1 MVHVIL
7 AVAPDGKYQVTS
19 GTSIAAAHA
28 SGVAALLLA
37 SKSNLT
43 PAQVRASL
51 IRAANRI
58 PGKRTDIGARVIDAL
73 AVVNS
78 GRK

>member
-28 SGVAALLLA
+28 SGVAAQ
-37 SKSNLT
+37 SYLT

-58 PGKRTDIGARVIDAL
+58 PGKRTDFGAGVIDAL

>member
-58 PGKRTDIGARVIDAL
+58 PGSIQVANSLQALRSAR
-73 AVVNS
+73 
-78 GRK
+78 